1 VTRKRRQVPILLLIF
16 FLIAI
21 GLVLFMMSAV
31 YTNGQ
36 VLGAPGSNVSTLNN
50 LRYSIRLFR
59 NLDLLQQKVEFSD
72 QPERKFVISNSDSA
86 LDVCYKL
93 ESEQFVFSG
102 VGTCD
107 ILTYKGTDRTLSP
120 GTYTLPSGLNAIQV
134 ASFIA
139 DGTNRDLQFT
149 IFAGWRL
156 EEVAA
161 VLDQLGLGFAGEEFL
176 NFAYNPTAEI
186 AQILNLPAQ
195 RSLEGY
201 MHPGFYSL
209 KPTISLEE
217 FIRQSIS
224 RTKAV
229 IDEANKLLNAQSSTL
244 STDQLIILAS
254 IIQRE
259 TLESSEMS
267 TIASVFFNRLAIDMR
282 LETDPTVQYALEF
295 DPIMQTWW
303 KSPLT
308 FDDLAVQSDYNT
320 YQVNGL
326 PPGAISNPG
335 REAILAAFAPE
346 QTGYYFFRAKCDG
359 SFTHNFAVTYE
370 EHLANGCE

>member
-1 VTRKRRQVPILLLIF
+1 LTRKRKQVPILFLIF
-16 FLIAI
+16 FLLVV
-21 GLVLFMMSAV
+21 GLVLFMMYAV
-31 YTNGQ
+31 YSNSQ
-36 VLGAPGSNVSTLNN
+36 VFGAPGKDVNLLNN
-50 LRYSIRLFR
+50 LRYSIRLFV
-59 NLDLLQQKVEFSD
+59 NQDLLQDNHVFE
-72 QPERKFVISNSDSA
+72 ERKFTISNNDSA
-86 LDVCYKL
+86 RDVCNKL
-93 ESEQFVFSG
+93 EGESFIFSG
-102 VGTCD
+102 AAICD
-107 ILTYKGTDRTLSP
+107 YLIYKGMDRTLSP
-120 GTYTLPSGLNAIQV
+120 GTYTLKADMNSIQV
-134 ASFIA
+134 ANFIA
-139 DGTNRDLQFT
+139 ERENQDLQFT

-161 VLDQLGLGFAGEEFL
+161 VINQLGLGFTGEEFL
-176 NFAYNPTAEI
+176 NFANFPSAEI
-186 AQILNLPAQ
+186 TQLLNMPAQ

-209 KPTISLEE
+209 KPSIMLEE
-217 FIRQSIS
+217 FVLQSIN

-229 IDEANKLLNAQSSTL
+229 IDDAAQLSNTQSSTL
-244 STDQLIILAS
+244 SSDQLIILAS

-259 TLESSEMS
+259 TLESSEMP
-267 TIASVFFNRLAIDMR
+267 TIASVFFNRLAISMR
-282 LETDPTVQYALEF
+282 LETDPTVQYALGF
-295 DPIMQTWW
+295 DPVMQTWW

-308 FDDLAVQSDYNT
+308 YEDLAVQSDYNT

-335 REAILAAFAPE
+335 RDAILAAFAPE

>member
-1 VTRKRRQVPILLLIF
+1 MTRKRKQVPFLFLIF
-16 FLIAI
+16 FLLAV
-21 GLVLFMMSAV
+21 GLVLFMMYAV
-31 YTNGQ
+31 YSNGQ
-36 VLGAPGSNVSTLNN
+36 ALGAPGSNVSTLNN
-50 LRYSIRLFR
+50 LRYSIRLYK
-59 NLDLLQQKVEFSD
+59 NLDLLKQKMEFSG
-72 QPERKFVISNSDSA
+72 QPERKFIISNSDNA
-86 LDVCYKL
+86 LDICYKL
-93 ESEQFVFSG
+93 EAEQFVYSG

-139 DGTNRDLQFT
+139 DGTKRDLQFT

-161 VLDQLGLGFAGEEFL
+161 VIKQLGLGFTGEEFL
-176 NFAYNPTAEI
+176 NFANFPPAEI
-186 AQILNLPAQ
+186 TQLLNMPAQ

-209 KPTISLEE
+209 KPTITLEE
-217 FIRQSIS
+217 FVLQSIS

-229 IDEANKLLNAQSSTL
+229 IDEASQLTNTQSSTL
-244 STDQLIILAS
+244 SSDQLIILAS

-259 TLESSEMS
+259 TLESSEMP
-267 TIASVFFNRLAIDMR
+267 TIASVFFNRLAISMR
-282 LETDPTVQYALEF
+282 LETDPTVQYAFGF
-295 DPIMQTWW
+295 DPVMQTWW

-308 FDDLAVQSDYNT
+308 YEDLAVQSDYNT

-335 REAILAAFAPE
+335 RDAILAAFAPE

-359 SFTHNFAVTYE
+359 SFTHNFAVTFE

>member
-1 VTRKRRQVPILLLIF
+1 MTRKRKQVPFLFLIF
-16 FLIAI
+16 FLLAV
-21 GLVLFMMSAV
+21 GLVLFMMYAV
-31 YTNGQ
+31 YSNGQ
-36 VLGAPGSNVSTLNN
+36 ALGAPGSNVSTLNN
-50 LRYSIRLFR
+50 LRYSIRLYK
-59 NLDLLQQKVEFSD
+59 NLDLLKQKMEFSG
-72 QPERKFVISNSDSA
+72 QPERKFIISNSDNA
-86 LDVCYKL
+86 LDICYKL
-93 ESEQFVFSG
+93 EAEQFVYSG

-139 DGTNRDLQFT
+139 DGTKRDLQFT

-161 VLDQLGLGFAGEEFL
+161 VINQLGLGFTGEEFL
-176 NFAYNPTAEI
+176 NFANFPAAEI
-186 AQILNLPAQ
+186 TQLLNMPAQ

-209 KPTISLEE
+209 KPTITLEE
-217 FIRQSIS
+217 FVTQSIS

-229 IDEANKLLNAQSSTL
+229 IDEASQLTNTQSSTL

-259 TLESSEMS
+259 TLESSEMP
-267 TIASVFFNRLAIDMR
+267 TIASVFFNRLAISMR
-282 LETDPTVQYALEF
+282 LETDPTVQYALGF
-295 DPIMQTWW
+295 DPVMQTWW

-308 FDDLAVQSDYNT
+308 YEDLAVPSDYNT

-335 REAILAAFAPE
+335 RDAILAAFAPE

-359 SFTHNFAVTYE
+359 SFTHNFAVTFE

>member
-1 VTRKRRQVPILLLIF
+1 MTRKRRQIPILFLFF
-16 FLIAI
+16 FLLTV
-21 GLVLFMMSAV
+21 GLVLFMMYAV
-31 YTNGQ
+31 YRNGQ
-36 VLGAPGSNVSTLNN
+36 ALGAPGSNVSTLNN
-50 LRYSIRLFR
+50 LRYSIRLYK
-59 NLDLLQQKVEFSD
+59 NLDLLQQKMEFSGH
-72 QPERKFVISNSDSA
+72 PERKFVVSTSDSA

-93 ESEQFVFSG
+93 EAEQFVYSG
-102 VGTCD
+102 IGTCD

-139 DGTNRDLQFT
+139 DGTKRDLQFT

-161 VLDQLGLGFAGEEFL
+161 VINQLGLGFTREEFL
-176 NFAYNPTAEI
+176 NFANFPPAEI
-186 AQILNLPAQ
+186 SKLLNMPAQ

-209 KPTISLEE
+209 KPSIMLEE
-217 FIRQSIS
+217 FVLQSIN

-229 IDEANKLLNAQSSTL
+229 IDDAAQLSNTQSSTL
-244 STDQLIILAS
+244 SSDQLIILAS

-259 TLESSEMS
+259 TLESSEMP
-267 TIASVFFNRLAIDMR
+267 TIASVFFNRLAISMR
-282 LETDPTVQYALEF
+282 LETDPTVQYALGF
-295 DPIMQTWW
+295 DPVMQTWW

-308 FDDLAVQSDYNT
+308 YEDLAVQSDYNT
-320 YQVNGL
+320 YQVNRL

-335 REAILAAFAPE
+335 RDAILAAFAPE

>member
-1 VTRKRRQVPILLLIF
+1 MTRKRKQVPFLFLIF
-16 FLIAI
+16 FLLAV
-21 GLVLFMMSAV
+21 GLVLFMMYAV
-31 YTNGQ
+31 YSNGQ
-36 VLGAPGSNVSTLNN
+36 ALGAPGSNVSTLNN
-50 LRYSIRLFR
+50 LRYSIRLYK
-59 NLDLLQQKVEFSD
+59 NLDLLKQKMEFSG
-72 QPERKFVISNSDSA
+72 QPERKFIISNSDNA
-86 LDVCYKL
+86 LDICYKL
-93 ESEQFVFSG
+93 EAEQFVYSG

-139 DGTNRDLQFT
+139 DGTKRDLQFT

-161 VLDQLGLGFAGEEFL
+161 VINQLGLGFTGEEFL
-176 NFAYNPTAEI
+176 NFANFPAAEI
-186 AQILNLPAQ
+186 TQLLNMPAQ

-209 KPTISLEE
+209 KPTITLEE
-217 FIRQSIS
+217 FVLQSIS

-229 IDEANKLLNAQSSTL
+229 IDEASQLTNTQSSTL
-244 STDQLIILAS
+244 SSDQLIILAS

-259 TLESSEMS
+259 TLESSEMP
-267 TIASVFFNRLAIDMR
+267 TIASVFFNRLAISMR
-282 LETDPTVQYALEF
+282 LETDPTVQYALGF
-295 DPIMQTWW
+295 DPVMQTWW

-308 FDDLAVQSDYNT
+308 YEDLAVQSDYNT

-335 REAILAAFAPE
+335 RDAILAAFAPE

-359 SFTHNFAVTYE
+359 SFTHNFAVTFE

>member
-1 VTRKRRQVPILLLIF
+1 
-16 FLIAI
+16 
-21 GLVLFMMSAV
+21 MMFAV
-31 YTNGQ
+31 YSNSQ

-59 NLDLLQQKVEFSD
+59 NLDLLQQPLEFAGQS
-72 QPERKFVISNSDSA
+72 ERKFTISNSDSA
-86 LDVCYKL
+86 MDVCYKL
-93 ESEQFVFSG
+93 ESEQFVFSS

-107 ILTYKGTDRTLSP
+107 LLTYKGTDRTLSP
-120 GTYTLPSGLNAIQV
+120 GTYTLPSGLSAIQV
-134 ASFIA
+134 ATFIA
-139 DGTNRDLQFT
+139 DGMNRDLQFT

-156 EEVAA
+156 EEIAA
-161 VLDQLGLGFAGEEFL
+161 ILDQLGLGFDGDDFL
-176 NFAYNPTAEI
+176 TVAYTPTAEI
-186 AQILNLPAQ
+186 TQVINLPSL

-217 FIRQSIS
+217 FVLQSVNRS
-224 RTKAV
+224 KAV
-229 IDEANKLLNAQSSTL
+229 IDAATKLTNAQSSNL
-244 STDQLIILAS
+244 STDELIILAS

-259 TLESSEMS
+259 TLESTEMS
-267 TIASVFFNRLAIDMR
+267 TIASVFFNRLSINMR
-282 LETDPTVQYALEF
+282 LETDPTVQYALGF
-295 DPIMQTWW
+295 DPAMQTWW

-308 FDDLAVQSDYNT
+308 YDDLAVQSDYNS
-320 YQVNGL
+320 YQAQGL

-335 REAILAAFAPE
+335 REAILAAFTPE
-346 QTGYYFFRAKCDG
+346 QTGFYFFRAKCDG

>member
-1 VTRKRRQVPILLLIF
+1 MTRKRKQVPFLFLIF
-16 FLIAI
+16 FLLAV
-21 GLVLFMMSAV
+21 GLVLFMMYAV
-31 YTNGQ
+31 YSNGQ
-36 VLGAPGSNVSTLNN
+36 ALGAPGSNVSTLNN
-50 LRYSIRLFR
+50 LRYSIRLYK
-59 NLDLLQQKVEFSD
+59 NLDLLKQKMEFSG
-72 QPERKFVISNSDSA
+72 QPERKFIISNSDNA
-86 LDVCYKL
+86 LDICYKL
-93 ESEQFVFSG
+93 EAEQFVYSG

-139 DGTNRDLQFT
+139 DGTKRDLQFT

-161 VLDQLGLGFAGEEFL
+161 VINQLGLGFTGEEFL
-176 NFAYNPTAEI
+176 NFANFPPAEI
-186 AQILNLPAQ
+186 TQLLNMPAQ

-209 KPTISLEE
+209 KPTITLEE
-217 FIRQSIS
+217 FVLQSIS

-229 IDEANKLLNAQSSTL
+229 IDEASQLTNTQSSTL
-244 STDQLIILAS
+244 SSDQLIILAS

-259 TLESSEMS
+259 TLESSEMP
-267 TIASVFFNRLAIDMR
+267 TIASVFFNRLAISMR
-282 LETDPTVQYALEF
+282 LETDPTVQYALGF
-295 DPIMQTWW
+295 DPVMQTWW

-308 FDDLAVQSDYNT
+308 YEDLAVQSDYNT

-335 REAILAAFAPE
+335 RDAILAAFAPE

-359 SFTHNFAVTYE
+359 SFTHNFAVTYD

>member
-1 VTRKRRQVPILLLIF
+1 LTRKRKQVPFLFLIF
-16 FLIAI
+16 FLLAV
-21 GLVLFMMSAV
+21 GLVLFMMYAV
-31 YTNGQ
+31 YSNGQ
-36 VLGAPGSNVSTLNN
+36 ALGAPGSNVSTLNN
-50 LRYSIRLFR
+50 LRYSIRLYK
-59 NLDLLQQKVEFSD
+59 NLDLLKQKMEFSG
-72 QPERKFVISNSDSA
+72 QPERKFIISNSDNA
-86 LDVCYKL
+86 LDICYKL
-93 ESEQFVFSG
+93 EAELFVYSG

-139 DGTNRDLQFT
+139 DGTKRDLQFT

-161 VLDQLGLGFAGEEFL
+161 VINQLGLGFTGEEFL
-176 NFAYNPTAEI
+176 NFANFPPAEI
-186 AQILNLPAQ
+186 TQLLNMPAQ

-209 KPTISLEE
+209 KPTITLEE
-217 FIRQSIS
+217 FVLQSIS

-229 IDEANKLLNAQSSTL
+229 IDEASQLTNTQSSTL

-259 TLESSEMS
+259 TLESSEMP
-267 TIASVFFNRLAIDMR
+267 TIASVFFNRLAISMR
-282 LETDPTVQYALEF
+282 LETDPTVQYAFGF
-295 DPIMQTWW
+295 DPVMQTWW

-308 FDDLAVQSDYNT
+308 YEDLAVQSDYNT

-335 REAILAAFAPE
+335 RDAILAAFAPE

-359 SFTHNFAVTYE
+359 SFTHNFAVTFE

>member
-1 VTRKRRQVPILLLIF
+1 MTRKRKQVPFLFLIF
-16 FLIAI
+16 FLLAV
-21 GLVLFMMSAV
+21 GLVLFMMYAV
-31 YTNGQ
+31 YSNGQ
-36 VLGAPGSNVSTLNN
+36 ALGAPGSNVSTLNN
-50 LRYSIRLFR
+50 LRYSIRLYK
-59 NLDLLQQKVEFSD
+59 NLDLLKQKMEFSG
-72 QPERKFVISNSDSA
+72 QPERKFIISNSDNA
-86 LDVCYKL
+86 LDICYKL
-93 ESEQFVFSG
+93 EAELFVYSG

-139 DGTNRDLQFT
+139 DGTKRDLQFT

-161 VLDQLGLGFAGEEFL
+161 VINQLGLGFTGEEFL
-176 NFAYNPTAEI
+176 NFANFPPAEI
-186 AQILNLPAQ
+186 TQLLNMPAQ

-209 KPTISLEE
+209 KPTITLEE
-217 FIRQSIS
+217 FVLQSIS

-229 IDEANKLLNAQSSTL
+229 IDEASQLTNTQSSTL
-244 STDQLIILAS
+244 SSDQLIILAS

-259 TLESSEMS
+259 TLESSEMP
-267 TIASVFFNRLAIDMR
+267 TIASVFFNRLAISMR
-282 LETDPTVQYALEF
+282 LETDPTVQYAFGF
-295 DPIMQTWW
+295 DPVMQTWW

-308 FDDLAVQSDYNT
+308 YEDLAVQSDYNT

-335 REAILAAFAPE
+335 RDAILAAFAPE

-359 SFTHNFAVTYE
+359 SFTHNFAVTFE

>member
-1 VTRKRRQVPILLLIF
+1 MTRKRKQVPILFLIF
-16 FLIAI
+16 FLLAV
-21 GLVLFMMSAV
+21 GLVLFMMYAV
-31 YTNGQ
+31 YSNGQ
-36 VLGAPGSNVSTLNN
+36 ALGAPGSNVSTLNN
-50 LRYSIRLFR
+50 LRYSIRLYK
-59 NLDLLQQKVEFSD
+59 NLDLLKQKMEFSG
-72 QPERKFVISNSDSA
+72 QPERKFIISNSDNA
-86 LDVCYKL
+86 LDICYKL
-93 ESEQFVFSG
+93 EAEQFVYSG

-139 DGTNRDLQFT
+139 DGTKRDLQFT

-161 VLDQLGLGFAGEEFL
+161 VINQLGLGFTGEEFL
-176 NFAYNPTAEI
+176 NFANFPAAEI
-186 AQILNLPAQ
+186 TQLLNMPAQ

-209 KPTISLEE
+209 KPTITLEE
-217 FIRQSIS
+217 FVLQSIS

-229 IDEANKLLNAQSSTL
+229 IDEASQLTNTQSSTL
-244 STDQLIILAS
+244 SSDQLIILAS

-259 TLESSEMS
+259 TLESSEMP
-267 TIASVFFNRLAIDMR
+267 TIASVFFNRLAISMR
-282 LETDPTVQYALEF
+282 LETDPTVQYALGF
-295 DPIMQTWW
+295 DPVMQTWW

-308 FDDLAVQSDYNT
+308 YEDLAVQSDYNT

-335 REAILAAFAPE
+335 RDAILAAFAPE
-346 QTGYYFFRAKCDG
+346 QTGFYFFRAKCDG

>member
-1 VTRKRRQVPILLLIF
+1 MTRKRKQVPILFLIF
-16 FLIAI
+16 FLLAV
-21 GLVLFMMSAV
+21 GLVLFMMYAV
-31 YTNGQ
+31 YSNGQ
-36 VLGAPGSNVSTLNN
+36 ALGAPGSNVSTLNN
-50 LRYSIRLFR
+50 LRYSIRLYK
-59 NLDLLQQKVEFSD
+59 NLDLLKQKMEFSG
-72 QPERKFVISNSDSA
+72 QPERKFIISNSDNA
-86 LDVCYKL
+86 LDICYKL
-93 ESEQFVFSG
+93 EAEQFVYSG

-139 DGTNRDLQFT
+139 DGTKRDLQFT

-161 VLDQLGLGFAGEEFL
+161 VINQLGLGFTGEEFL
-176 NFAYNPTAEI
+176 NFANFPAAEI
-186 AQILNLPAQ
+186 TQLLNMPAQ

-209 KPTISLEE
+209 KPTITLEE
-217 FIRQSIS
+217 FVLQSIS

-229 IDEANKLLNAQSSTL
+229 IDEASQLTNTQSSTL
-244 STDQLIILAS
+244 SSDQLIILAS

-259 TLESSEMS
+259 TLESSEMP
-267 TIASVFFNRLAIDMR
+267 TIASVFFNRLAISMR
-282 LETDPTVQYALEF
+282 LETDPTVQYALGF
-295 DPIMQTWW
+295 DPVMQTWW

-308 FDDLAVQSDYNT
+308 YEDLAVQSDYNT

-335 REAILAAFAPE
+335 RDAILAAFAPE

>member
-1 VTRKRRQVPILLLIF
+1 MTRKRKQVPFLFLIF
-16 FLIAI
+16 FLLAV
-21 GLVLFMMSAV
+21 GLVLFMMYAV
-31 YTNGQ
+31 YSNGQ
-36 VLGAPGSNVSTLNN
+36 ALGAPGSNVSTLNN
-50 LRYSIRLFR
+50 LRYSIRLYK
-59 NLDLLQQKVEFSD
+59 NLDLLKQKMEFSG
-72 QPERKFVISNSDSA
+72 QPERKFIISNSDNA
-86 LDVCYKL
+86 LDICYKL
-93 ESEQFVFSG
+93 EAEQFVYSG

-139 DGTNRDLQFT
+139 DGTKRDLQFT

-161 VLDQLGLGFAGEEFL
+161 VINQLGLGFTGEEFL
-176 NFAYNPTAEI
+176 NFANFPAAEI
-186 AQILNLPAQ
+186 TQLLNMPAQ

-209 KPTISLEE
+209 KPTITLEE
-217 FIRQSIS
+217 FVLQSIS

-229 IDEANKLLNAQSSTL
+229 IDEASQLTNTQSSTL

-259 TLESSEMS
+259 TLESSEMP
-267 TIASVFFNRLAIDMR
+267 TIASVFFNRLAISMR
-282 LETDPTVQYALEF
+282 LETDPTVQYALGF
-295 DPIMQTWW
+295 DPVMQTWW

-308 FDDLAVQSDYNT
+308 YEDLAVQSDYNT

-335 REAILAAFAPE
+335 RDAILAAFAPE

-359 SFTHNFAVTYE
+359 SFTHNFAVTYD

>member
-1 VTRKRRQVPILLLIF
+1 MTRKRKQVPFLFLIF
-16 FLIAI
+16 FLLAV
-21 GLVLFMMSAV
+21 GLVLFMMYAV
-31 YTNGQ
+31 YSNGQ
-36 VLGAPGSNVSTLNN
+36 ALGAPGSNVSTLNN
-50 LRYSIRLFR
+50 LRYSIRLYK
-59 NLDLLQQKVEFSD
+59 NLDLLKQKMEFSG
-72 QPERKFVISNSDSA
+72 QPERKFIISNSDNA
-86 LDVCYKL
+86 LDICYKL
-93 ESEQFVFSG
+93 EAEQFVYSG

-139 DGTNRDLQFT
+139 DGTKRDLQFT

-161 VLDQLGLGFAGEEFL
+161 VINQLGLGFTREEFL
-176 NFAYNPTAEI
+176 NFANFPPVEI
-186 AQILNLPAQ
+186 TKLLNMPAQ

-209 KPTISLEE
+209 KPSITLEE
-217 FIRQSIS
+217 FVLQSIN

-229 IDEANKLLNAQSSTL
+229 IDDAAQLSNTQSSTL
-244 STDQLIILAS
+244 SSDQLIILAS

-259 TLESSEMS
+259 TLESSEMP
-267 TIASVFFNRLAIDMR
+267 TIASVFFNRLAISMR
-282 LETDPTVQYALEF
+282 LETDPTVQYALGF
-295 DPIMQTWW
+295 DPVMQTWW

-308 FDDLAVQSDYNT
+308 YEDLAVQSDYNT

-335 REAILAAFAPE
+335 RDAILAAFAPE

>member
-1 VTRKRRQVPILLLIF
+1 MTRKRKQVPILFLIF
-16 FLIAI
+16 FLLAV
-21 GLVLFMMSAV
+21 GLVLFMMYAV
-31 YTNGQ
+31 YSNGQ
-36 VLGAPGSNVSTLNN
+36 ALGAPGSNVSTLNN
-50 LRYSIRLFR
+50 LRYSIRLYK
-59 NLDLLQQKVEFSD
+59 NLDLLKQKMEFSG
-72 QPERKFVISNSDSA
+72 QPERKFIISNSDNA
-86 LDVCYKL
+86 LDICYKL
-93 ESEQFVFSG
+93 EAEQFVYSG

-139 DGTNRDLQFT
+139 DGTKRDLQFT

-161 VLDQLGLGFAGEEFL
+161 VINQLGLGFTGEEFL
-176 NFAYNPTAEI
+176 NFANFPAAEI
-186 AQILNLPAQ
+186 TQLLNMPAQ

-209 KPTISLEE
+209 KPTITLEE
-217 FIRQSIS
+217 FVTQSIS

-229 IDEANKLLNAQSSTL
+229 IDEASQLTNTQSSTL

-259 TLESSEMS
+259 TLESSEMP
-267 TIASVFFNRLAIDMR
+267 TIASVFFNRLAISMR
-282 LETDPTVQYALEF
+282 LETDPTVQYAFGF
-295 DPIMQTWW
+295 DPVMQTWW

-308 FDDLAVQSDYNT
+308 YEDLAVQSDYNT

-335 REAILAAFAPE
+335 RDAILAAFAPE

>member
-1 VTRKRRQVPILLLIF
+1 MTRKRKQVPFLFLIF
-16 FLIAI
+16 FLLAV
-21 GLVLFMMSAV
+21 GLVLFMMYAV
-31 YTNGQ
+31 YSNGQ
-36 VLGAPGSNVSTLNN
+36 ALGAPGSNVSTLNN
-50 LRYSIRLFR
+50 LRYSIRLYK
-59 NLDLLQQKVEFSD
+59 NLDLLKQKMEFSG
-72 QPERKFVISNSDSA
+72 QPERKFIISNSDNA
-86 LDVCYKL
+86 LDICYKL
-93 ESEQFVFSG
+93 EAELFVYSG

-139 DGTNRDLQFT
+139 DGTKRDLQFT

-161 VLDQLGLGFAGEEFL
+161 VINQLGLGFTGEEFL
-176 NFAYNPTAEI
+176 NFANFPPAEI
-186 AQILNLPAQ
+186 TQLLNMPAQ

-209 KPTISLEE
+209 KPTITLEE
-217 FIRQSIS
+217 FVLQSIS

-229 IDEANKLLNAQSSTL
+229 IDEASQLTNTQSSTL
-244 STDQLIILAS
+244 SSDQLIILAS

-259 TLESSEMS
+259 TLESSEMP
-267 TIASVFFNRLAIDMR
+267 TIASVFFNRLAISMR
-282 LETDPTVQYALEF
+282 LETDPTVQYALGF
-295 DPIMQTWW
+295 DPVMQTWW

-308 FDDLAVQSDYNT
+308 YEDLAVQSDYNT

-335 REAILAAFAPE
+335 RDAILAAFAPE

-359 SFTHNFAVTYE
+359 SFTHNFAVTFE

>member
-1 VTRKRRQVPILLLIF
+1 MTRKRKQVPFLFLIF
-16 FLIAI
+16 FLLAV
-21 GLVLFMMSAV
+21 GLVLFMMYAV
-31 YTNGQ
+31 YSNGQ
-36 VLGAPGSNVSTLNN
+36 ALGAPGSNVSTLNN
-50 LRYSIRLFR
+50 LRYSIRLYK
-59 NLDLLQQKVEFSD
+59 NLDLLKQKMEFSG
-72 QPERKFVISNSDSA
+72 QPERKFIISNSDNA
-86 LDVCYKL
+86 LDICYKL
-93 ESEQFVFSG
+93 EAEQFVYSG

-139 DGTNRDLQFT
+139 DGTKRDLQFT

-161 VLDQLGLGFAGEEFL
+161 VINQLGLGFTGEEFL
-176 NFAYNPTAEI
+176 NFANFPPAEI
-186 AQILNLPAQ
+186 TQLLNMPAQ

-209 KPTISLEE
+209 KPTITLEE
-217 FIRQSIS
+217 FVLQSIS

-229 IDEANKLLNAQSSTL
+229 IDEASQLTNTQSSTL
-244 STDQLIILAS
+244 SSDQLIILAS

-259 TLESSEMS
+259 TLESSEMP
-267 TIASVFFNRLAIDMR
+267 TIASVFFNRLAISMR
-282 LETDPTVQYALEF
+282 LETDPTVQYAFGF
-295 DPIMQTWW
+295 DPVMQTWW

-308 FDDLAVQSDYNT
+308 YEDLAVQSDYNT

-335 REAILAAFAPE
+335 RDAILAAFAPE

-359 SFTHNFAVTYE
+359 SFTHNFAVTFE

>member
-1 VTRKRRQVPILLLIF
+1 MTRKRKQVPFLFLIF
-16 FLIAI
+16 FLLAV
-21 GLVLFMMSAV
+21 GLVLFMMYAV
-31 YTNGQ
+31 YSNGQ
-36 VLGAPGSNVSTLNN
+36 ALGAPGSNVSTLNN
-50 LRYSIRLFR
+50 LRYSIRLYK
-59 NLDLLQQKVEFSD
+59 NLDLLKQKMEFSG
-72 QPERKFVISNSDSA
+72 QPERKFIISNSDNA
-86 LDVCYKL
+86 LDICYKL
-93 ESEQFVFSG
+93 EAEQFVYSG

-139 DGTNRDLQFT
+139 DGTKRDLQFT

-161 VLDQLGLGFAGEEFL
+161 VINQLGLGFTGEEFL
-176 NFAYNPTAEI
+176 NFANFPAAEI
-186 AQILNLPAQ
+186 TQLLNMPAQ

-209 KPTISLEE
+209 KPTITLEE
-217 FIRQSIS
+217 FVLQSIS

-229 IDEANKLLNAQSSTL
+229 IDEASQLTNTQSSTL
-244 STDQLIILAS
+244 SSDQLIILAS

-259 TLESSEMS
+259 TLESSEMP
-267 TIASVFFNRLAIDMR
+267 TIASVFFNRLAISMR
-282 LETDPTVQYALEF
+282 LETDPTVQYAFGF
-295 DPIMQTWW
+295 DPVMQTWW

-308 FDDLAVQSDYNT
+308 YEDLAVQSDYNT

-335 REAILAAFAPE
+335 RDAILAAFAPE

>member
-1 VTRKRRQVPILLLIF
+1 MTRKRKQVPFLFLIF
-16 FLIAI
+16 FLLAV
-21 GLVLFMMSAV
+21 GLVLFMMYAV
-31 YTNGQ
+31 YSNGQ
-36 VLGAPGSNVSTLNN
+36 ALGAPGSNVSTLNN
-50 LRYSIRLFR
+50 LRYSIRLYK
-59 NLDLLQQKVEFSD
+59 NLDLLKQKMEFSG
-72 QPERKFVISNSDSA
+72 QPERKFIISNSDNA
-86 LDVCYKL
+86 LDICYKL
-93 ESEQFVFSG
+93 EAEQFVYSG

-139 DGTNRDLQFT
+139 DGTKRDLQFT

-161 VLDQLGLGFAGEEFL
+161 VINQLGLGFTGEEFL
-176 NFAYNPTAEI
+176 NFANFPAAEI
-186 AQILNLPAQ
+186 TQLLNMPAQ

-209 KPTISLEE
+209 KPTITLEE
-217 FIRQSIS
+217 FVLQSIS

-229 IDEANKLLNAQSSTL
+229 IDEASQLTNTQSSTL

-259 TLESSEMS
+259 TLESSEMP
-267 TIASVFFNRLAIDMR
+267 TIASVFFNRLAISMR
-282 LETDPTVQYALEF
+282 LETDPTVQYALGF
-295 DPIMQTWW
+295 DPVMQTWW

-308 FDDLAVQSDYNT
+308 YEDLAVQSDYNT

-335 REAILAAFAPE
+335 RDAILAAFAPE

>member
-1 VTRKRRQVPILLLIF
+1 MTRKRKQVPFLFLIF
-16 FLIAI
+16 FLLAV
-21 GLVLFMMSAV
+21 GLVLFMMYAV
-31 YTNGQ
+31 YSNGQ
-36 VLGAPGSNVSTLNN
+36 ALGAPGSNVSTLNN
-50 LRYSIRLFR
+50 LRYSIRLYK
-59 NLDLLQQKVEFSD
+59 NLDLLKQKMEFSG
-72 QPERKFVISNSDSA
+72 QPERKFIISNSDNA
-86 LDVCYKL
+86 LDICYKL
-93 ESEQFVFSG
+93 EAELFVYSG

-139 DGTNRDLQFT
+139 DGTKRDLQFT

-161 VLDQLGLGFAGEEFL
+161 VINQLGLGFTGEEFL
-176 NFAYNPTAEI
+176 NFANFPPAEI
-186 AQILNLPAQ
+186 TQLLNMPAQ

-209 KPTISLEE
+209 KPTITLEE
-217 FIRQSIS
+217 FVLQSIS

-229 IDEANKLLNAQSSTL
+229 IDEASQLTNTQSSTL
-244 STDQLIILAS
+244 SSDQLIILAS

-259 TLESSEMS
+259 TLESSEMP
-267 TIASVFFNRLAIDMR
+267 TIASVFFNRLAISMR
-282 LETDPTVQYALEF
+282 LETDPTVQYALGF
-295 DPIMQTWW
+295 DPVMQTWW

-308 FDDLAVQSDYNT
+308 YEDLAVQSDYNT

-335 REAILAAFAPE
+335 RDAILAAFAPE

>member
-1 VTRKRRQVPILLLIF
+1 MTRKRKQVPILFLIF
-16 FLIAI
+16 FLLAV
-21 GLVLFMMSAV
+21 GLVLFMMYAV
-31 YTNGQ
+31 YSNGQ
-36 VLGAPGSNVSTLNN
+36 ALGAPGSNVSTLNN
-50 LRYSIRLFR
+50 LRYSIRLYK
-59 NLDLLQQKVEFSD
+59 NLDLLKQKMEFSG
-72 QPERKFVISNSDSA
+72 QPERKFIISNSDNA
-86 LDVCYKL
+86 LDICYKL
-93 ESEQFVFSG
+93 EAEQFVYSG

-139 DGTNRDLQFT
+139 DGTKRDLQFT

-161 VLDQLGLGFAGEEFL
+161 VINQLGLGFTGEEFL
-176 NFAYNPTAEI
+176 NFANFPAAEI
-186 AQILNLPAQ
+186 TQLLNMPAQ

-209 KPTISLEE
+209 KPTITLEE
-217 FIRQSIS
+217 FVLQSIS

-229 IDEANKLLNAQSSTL
+229 IDEASQLTNTQSSTL
-244 STDQLIILAS
+244 SSDQLIILAS

-259 TLESSEMS
+259 TLESSEMP
-267 TIASVFFNRLAIDMR
+267 TIASVFFNRLAISMR
-282 LETDPTVQYALEF
+282 LETDPTVQYAFGF
-295 DPIMQTWW
+295 DPVMQTWW

-308 FDDLAVQSDYNT
+308 YEDLAVQSDYNT

-335 REAILAAFAPE
+335 RDAILAAFAPE

>member
-1 VTRKRRQVPILLLIF
+1 MTRKRRQVPFLFLLF
-16 FLIAI
+16 FLLVI
-21 GLVLFMMSAV
+21 GLVLFMMFAV
-31 YTNGQ
+31 YKNGL
-36 VLGAPGSNVSTLNN
+36 VLGAPGSNVNTLNN

-59 NLDLLQQKVEFSD
+59 NLDLLQQPVEFAGQS
-72 QPERKFVISNSDSA
+72 ERKFTISNSDSA
-86 LDVCYKL
+86 IDVCYKL
-93 ESEQFVFSG
+93 ESERFVLSA

-107 ILTYKGTDRTLSP
+107 LLIYKGSDRTLSP
-120 GTYTLPSGLNAIQV
+120 GTYTLKTGLNAIQ
-134 ASFIA
+134 AAAFIA

-156 EEVAA
+156 EEIARG
-161 VLDQLGLGFAGEEFL
+161 LDQLGLGFSGNDFL
-176 NFAYNPTAEI
+176 TLAYTPPS
-186 AQILNLPAQ
+186 QISQVINLPAQ

-209 KPTISLEE
+209 KPTIPLEE
-217 FIRQSIS
+217 FVAQSVN
-224 RTKAV
+224 RTKVV
-229 IDEANKLLNAQSSTL
+229 IDEAAQLLNNQSSSL

-259 TLESSEMS
+259 TLESTEMP

-282 LETDPTVQYALEF
+282 LETDPTVQYALGL
-295 DPIMQTWW
+295 DPLTQTWW

-308 FDDLAVQSDYNT
+308 YDDLAVQSDYNT
-320 YQVNGL
+320 YQAQGL
-326 PPGAISNPG
+326 PPGAISNPS
-335 REAILAAFAPE
+335 REAIMAAFSPT

>member
-1 VTRKRRQVPILLLIF
+1 MTRKRKQVPFLFLIF
-16 FLIAI
+16 FLLAV
-21 GLVLFMMSAV
+21 GLVLFMMYAV
-31 YTNGQ
+31 YSNGQ
-36 VLGAPGSNVSTLNN
+36 ALGAPGSNVSTLNN
-50 LRYSIRLFR
+50 LRYSIRLYK
-59 NLDLLQQKVEFSD
+59 NLDLLKQKMEFSG
-72 QPERKFVISNSDSA
+72 QPERKFIISNSDNA
-86 LDVCYKL
+86 LDICYKL
-93 ESEQFVFSG
+93 EAEQFVYSG

-139 DGTNRDLQFT
+139 DGTKRDLQFT

-161 VLDQLGLGFAGEEFL
+161 VINQLGLGFTGEEFL
-176 NFAYNPTAEI
+176 NFANFPPAEI
-186 AQILNLPAQ
+186 TQLLNMPAQ

-209 KPTISLEE
+209 KPTITLEE
-217 FIRQSIS
+217 FVLQSIS

-229 IDEANKLLNAQSSTL
+229 IDEASQLTNTQSSTL
-244 STDQLIILAS
+244 SSDQLIILAS

-259 TLESSEMS
+259 TLESSEMP
-267 TIASVFFNRLAIDMR
+267 TIASVFFNRLAISMR
-282 LETDPTVQYALEF
+282 LETDPTVQYAFGF
-295 DPIMQTWW
+295 DPVMQTWW

-308 FDDLAVQSDYNT
+308 YEDLAVQSDYNT

-335 REAILAAFAPE
+335 RDAILAAFAPE

-359 SFTHNFAVTYE
+359 SFTHNFAVTYD

>member
-1 VTRKRRQVPILLLIF
+1 MTRKRRQIPILFLFF
-16 FLIAI
+16 FLLTV
-21 GLVLFMMSAV
+21 GLVLFMMYAV
-31 YTNGQ
+31 YRNGQ
-36 VLGAPGSNVSTLNN
+36 ALGAPGSNVSTLNN
-50 LRYSIRLFR
+50 LRYSIRLYK
-59 NLDLLQQKVEFSD
+59 NLDLLKQKMEFSG
-72 QPERKFVISNSDSA
+72 QPERKFIISNSDNA
-86 LDVCYKL
+86 LDICYKL
-93 ESEQFVFSG
+93 EAEQFVYSG

-139 DGTNRDLQFT
+139 DGTKRDLQFT

-161 VLDQLGLGFAGEEFL
+161 VINQLGLGFTGEEFL
-176 NFAYNPTAEI
+176 NFANFPAAEI
-186 AQILNLPAQ
+186 TQLLNMPAQ

-217 FIRQSIS
+217 FVTQSIS

-229 IDEANKLLNAQSSTL
+229 IDEASQLTNTQSSTL

-259 TLESSEMS
+259 TLESSEMP
-267 TIASVFFNRLAIDMR
+267 TIASVFFNRLAISMR
-282 LETDPTVQYALEF
+282 LETDPTVQYALGF
-295 DPIMQTWW
+295 DPVMQTWW

-308 FDDLAVQSDYNT
+308 YEDLAVQSDYNT

-335 REAILAAFAPE
+335 RDAILAAFAPE

>member
-1 VTRKRRQVPILLLIF
+1 MTRKRKQVPFLFLIF
-16 FLIAI
+16 FLLAV
-21 GLVLFMMSAV
+21 GLVLFMMYAV
-31 YTNGQ
+31 YSNGQ
-36 VLGAPGSNVSTLNN
+36 ALGAPGSNVSTLNN
-50 LRYSIRLFR
+50 LRYSIRLYK
-59 NLDLLQQKVEFSD
+59 NLDLLKQKMEFSG
-72 QPERKFVISNSDSA
+72 QPERKFIISNSDNA
-86 LDVCYKL
+86 LDICYKL
-93 ESEQFVFSG
+93 EAEQFVYSG

-139 DGTNRDLQFT
+139 DGTKRDLQFT

-161 VLDQLGLGFAGEEFL
+161 VINQLGLGFTREEFL
-176 NFAYNPTAEI
+176 NFANFPPAEI
-186 AQILNLPAQ
+186 TQLLNMPAQ

-209 KPTISLEE
+209 KPTITLEE
-217 FIRQSIS
+217 FVLQSIS

-229 IDEANKLLNAQSSTL
+229 IDEASQLTNTQSSTL
-244 STDQLIILAS
+244 SSDQLIILAS

-259 TLESSEMS
+259 TLESSEMP
-267 TIASVFFNRLAIDMR
+267 TIASVFFNRLAISMR
-282 LETDPTVQYALEF
+282 LETDPTVQYALGF
-295 DPIMQTWW
+295 DPVMQTWW

-308 FDDLAVQSDYNT
+308 YEDLAVQSDYNT

-335 REAILAAFAPE
+335 RDAILAAFAPE

>member
-1 VTRKRRQVPILLLIF
+1 MTRKRKQVPFLFLIF
-16 FLIAI
+16 FLLAV
-21 GLVLFMMSAV
+21 GLVLFMMYAV
-31 YTNGQ
+31 YSNGQ
-36 VLGAPGSNVSTLNN
+36 ALGAPGSNVSTLNN
-50 LRYSIRLFR
+50 LRYSIRLYK
-59 NLDLLQQKVEFSD
+59 NLDLLKQKMEFSG
-72 QPERKFVISNSDSA
+72 QPERKFIISNSDNA
-86 LDVCYKL
+86 LDICYKL
-93 ESEQFVFSG
+93 EAELFVYSG

-139 DGTNRDLQFT
+139 DGTKRDLQFT

-161 VLDQLGLGFAGEEFL
+161 VINQLDLGFTREEFL
-176 NFAYNPTAEI
+176 NFANFPPAEI
-186 AQILNLPAQ
+186 TQLLNMPAQ

-209 KPTISLEE
+209 KPTITLEE
-217 FIRQSIS
+217 FVLQSIS

-229 IDEANKLLNAQSSTL
+229 IDEASQLTNTQSSTL
-244 STDQLIILAS
+244 SSDQLIILAS

-259 TLESSEMS
+259 TLESSEMP
-267 TIASVFFNRLAIDMR
+267 TIASVFFNRLAISMR
-282 LETDPTVQYALEF
+282 LETDPTVQYALGF
-295 DPIMQTWW
+295 DPVMQTWW

-308 FDDLAVQSDYNT
+308 YEDLAVQSDYNT

-335 REAILAAFAPE
+335 RDAILAAFAPE

-359 SFTHNFAVTYE
+359 SFTHNFAVTFE

>member
-1 VTRKRRQVPILLLIF
+1 MTRKRKQVPFLFLIF
-16 FLIAI
+16 FLLAV
-21 GLVLFMMSAV
+21 GLVLFMMYAV
-31 YTNGQ
+31 YSNGQ
-36 VLGAPGSNVSTLNN
+36 ALGAPGSNVSTLNN
-50 LRYSIRLFR
+50 LRYSIRLYK
-59 NLDLLQQKVEFSD
+59 NLDLLKQKMEFSG
-72 QPERKFVISNSDSA
+72 QPERKFIISNSDNA
-86 LDVCYKL
+86 LDICYKL
-93 ESEQFVFSG
+93 EAEQFVYSG

-139 DGTNRDLQFT
+139 DGTKRDLQFT

-161 VLDQLGLGFAGEEFL
+161 VINQLGLGFTREEFL
-176 NFAYNPTAEI
+176 NFANFPPVEI
-186 AQILNLPAQ
+186 TKLLNMPAQ

-209 KPTISLEE
+209 KPTITLEE
-217 FIRQSIS
+217 FVLQSIS

-229 IDEANKLLNAQSSTL
+229 IDEASQLTNPQSSTL
-244 STDQLIILAS
+244 SSDQLIILAS

-259 TLESSEMS
+259 TLESSEMP
-267 TIASVFFNRLAIDMR
+267 TIASVFFNRLAISMR
-282 LETDPTVQYALEF
+282 LETDPTVQYALGF
-295 DPIMQTWW
+295 DPVMQTWW

-308 FDDLAVQSDYNT
+308 YEDLAVQSDYNT

-335 REAILAAFAPE
+335 RDAILAAFAPE

>member
-1 VTRKRRQVPILLLIF
+1 
-16 FLIAI
+16 
-21 GLVLFMMSAV
+21 MMYAV
-31 YTNGQ
+31 YSNSQ
-36 VLGAPGSNVSTLNN
+36 VFGAPGKDVNLLNN
-50 LRYSIRLFR
+50 LRYSIRLFV
-59 NLDLLQQKVEFSD
+59 NQDLLQDDHVFE
-72 QPERKFVISNSDSA
+72 ERKFTISNTDSA
-86 LDVCYKL
+86 RDVCYKL
-93 ESEQFVFSG
+93 EGESFIFSG
-102 VGTCD
+102 TAICD
-107 ILTYKGTDRTLSP
+107 YLIYKGMDRTLSP
-120 GTYTLPSGLNAIQV
+120 GTYTLKAGMNSIQV
-134 ASFIA
+134 ANFIA
-139 DGTNRDLQFT
+139 ERENQDLQFT

-156 EEVAA
+156 EEIA
-161 VLDQLGLGFAGEEFL
+161 DIIGQLGFKFSGDEFL
-176 NFAYNPTAEI
+176 SYSYTPPVEI
-186 AQILNLPAQ
+186 ALVLNLPAQ

-217 FIRQSIS
+217 FVTQSIS

-229 IDEANKLLNAQSSTL
+229 IDEASQLTNTQSSTL

-259 TLESSEMS
+259 TLESSEMP
-267 TIASVFFNRLAIDMR
+267 TIASVFFNRLAISMR
-282 LETDPTVQYALEF
+282 LETDPTVQYALGF
-295 DPIMQTWW
+295 DPVMQTWW

-308 FDDLAVQSDYNT
+308 YEDLAVQSDYNT

-335 REAILAAFAPE
+335 RDAILAAFAPE